1 MDRRRSPRVEIELEC
16 TLSRRNG
23 TPIEARTVDL
33 GPGGMSVKCS
43 RPLAEDELIEFTI
56 PGRRFDGRAR
66 VLREQ
71 RYHVYALR
79 FEELADAHREQLQA
93 MASGPGRP
101 SG

>member
-1 MDRRRSPRVEIELEC
+1 MDRRRTPRVAIELEC

-23 TPIEARTVDL
+23 APIQARTVDL

-43 RPLAEDELIEFTI
+43 RPLAEDELLAFTI
-56 PGRRFDGRAR
+56 PGRRFGGRAR

-79 FEELADAHREQLQA
+79 FEEIADAHREALRA
-93 MASGPGRP
+93 LAAG
-101 SG
+101 